1 MNPKVRDAVQAA
13 IDRCFQMNALCDR
26 MVYIMLGPWYMQ
38 RFGSAFHEGVAHAY
52 PAIADKLSDVLL
64 AEHEVV
70 TRGTVV
76 PQAQDYAGPTEM
88 MAEYRDAVLETR
100 RIIGDAYYI
109 AFDNAE
115 AGAATLLEDILE
127 DYQEDMVPQAYL
139 LAGKVAQ
146 YANNFAQIDGDYNIF
161 FG

>member
-1 MNPKVRDAVQAA
+1 
-13 IDRCFQMNALCDR
+13 
-26 MVYIMLGPWYMQ
+26 MLAPCYMQ
-38 RFGSAFHEGVAHAY
+38 RFGRPFHEGGAHAY

-88 MAEYRDAVLETR
+88 LAEYRDAVLETR
-100 RIIGDAYYI
+100 RIIGDAYYT

-139 LAGKVAQ
+139 LAGKATQ
-146 YANNFAQIDGDYNIF
+146 YENNFAQLDSDCDVF

>member
-1 MNPKVRDAVQAA
+1 MNPKVRDAIQTA

-26 MVYIMLGPWYMQ
+26 MAYIMLGTWYMQ
-38 RFGSAFHEGVAHAY
+38 RFGSAFHERVAHAY

-70 TRGTVV
+70 TRGAVV

-88 MAEYRDAVLETR
+88 LAEYRDAVLETR
-100 RIIGDAYYI
+100 RIIGDAYYT

-115 AGAATLLEDILE
+115 AGASILLEDILE
-127 DYQEDMVPQAYL
+127 DYQEDTVPQAYL
-139 LAGKVAQ
+139 LAGKAAQ
-146 YANNFAQIDGDYNIF
+146 YENNFAQLDSDWDVF
-161 FG
+161 FP